1 MASKTLKTRIINK
14 HDTEA
19 HWNLATG
26 FIPKEGEI
34 IIYDPDTTYDYS
46 RVKVGDGET
55 VVTALPFVDDAVK
68 EQLNQYISQIHS
80 VNLTMQGGTV
90 IGSVLSSSDTAITI
104 PTISGPTGP
113 TGAPGGVGPTGPTG
127 PQGNPGGPGSVG
139 PTGPTGPTG
148 PRGAL
153 GPTGPTGPQVSTYT
167 RTITYGNNSTFV
179 VYSNATGNLRITIDD
194 GTL

>member
-55 VVTALPFVDDAVK
+55 VVTALPFVDDTVK

-113 TGAPGGVGPTGPTG
+113 TGPTG
-127 PQGNPGGPGSVG
+127 PQGNPGGTGPVG
-139 PTGPTGPTG
+139 PTGPTGPAG
-148 PRGAL
+148 QDGAA
-153 GPTGPTGPQVSTYT
+153 GG
-167 RTITYGNNSTFV
+167 
-179 VYSNATGNLRITIDD
+179 
-194 GTL
+194 